1 MYIPKHYQMK
11 NDNNIKKFME
21 EHNFV
26 TIVTVDDHIPIAT
39 HVPVMIEYNEDT
51 MYLSGHFAKGN
62 PQWKT
67 IQDNSNILVIFSGPH
82 SYISSS
88 WYEEEDVPTWDYQ
101 SVHAYGTGALLNEAE
116 LTYALKSMLNK
127 YEAHRENGATWDKL
141 SNQTLKQIKGVIGFK
156 IKVNRLEAAYKL
168 SQTRSKKE
176 KENIISKLK
185 QSNDNVQINLADE
198 IENYK

>member
-51 MYLSGHFAKGN
+51 IYLSGHFAKGN

-67 IQDNSNILVIFSGPH
+67 IQDNSNILFR
-82 SYISSS
+82 SS
-88 WYEEEDVPTWDYQ
+88 
-101 SVHAYGTGALLNEAE
+101 
-116 LTYALKSMLNK
+116 
-127 YEAHRENGATWDKL
+127 
-141 SNQTLKQIKGVIGFK
+141 
-156 IKVNRLEAAYKL
+156 
-168 SQTRSKKE
+168 
-176 KENIISKLK
+176 
-185 QSNDNVQINLADE
+185 
-198 IENYK
+198 

>member
-21 EHNFV
+21 GHNFV

-101 SVHAYGTGALLNEAE
+101 SVHAYGTGVLLNEAE

-168 SQTRSKKE
+168 SQTRSEKE

>member
-1 MYIPKHYQMK
+1 
-11 NDNNIKKFME
+11 
-21 EHNFV
+21 
-26 TIVTVDDHIPIAT
+26 
-39 HVPVMIEYNEDT
+39 
-51 MYLSGHFAKGN
+51 
-62 PQWKT
+62 
-67 IQDNSNILVIFSGPH
+67 
-82 SYISSS
+82 
-88 WYEEEDVPTWDYQ
+88 
-101 SVHAYGTGALLNEAE
+101 
-116 LTYALKSMLNK
+116 MLNK

-168 SQTRSKKE
+168 SQTRSEKE

>member
-101 SVHAYGTGALLNEAE
+101 SVHAYGTGVLLNEAE
-116 LTYALKSMLNK
+116 LTYALKSMRNK

-168 SQTRSKKE
+168 SQTRSEKE

>member
-101 SVHAYGTGALLNEAE
+101 SVHAYGTGVLLNEAE

-141 SNQTLKQIKGVIGFK
+141 SNQTLKQIKGVI
-156 IKVNRLEAAYKL
+156 
-168 SQTRSKKE
+168 
-176 KENIISKLK
+176 
-185 QSNDNVQINLADE
+185 
-198 IENYK
+198 

>member
-101 SVHAYGTGALLNEAE
+101 SVHAYGTGVLLNEAE

-168 SQTRSKKE
+168 SQTRSEKE